1 MPPLASATTPS
12 GGSPTRP
19 GSALTTPRMRTVV
32 PIAAPCATAIV
43 EGSPVGA
50 GVGDGAGAGDGVGDG
65 AWLGDGAGLGDGDGV
80 GVGAG
85 LGEGDGAGSSIRSVE
100 STTNRRYPAVPVPEE
115 SRCPSEPATETRLPR
130 TGTNAPALPAKM
142 MRRGPD
148 PSSSVTAGPSVRIVG
163 ASTTVPWTR
172 RRRPSSGSTAAPVVA
187 PVASGTGPEASSV
200 GGP

>member
-1 MPPLASATTPS
+1 M
-12 GGSPTRP
+12 
-19 GSALTTPRMRTVV
+19 
-32 PIAAPCATAIV
+32 
-43 EGSPVGA
+43 
-50 GVGDGAGAGDGVGDG
+50 
-65 AWLGDGAGLGDGDGV
+65 

-85 LGEGDGAGSSIRSVE
+85 LGVGDGVVGVGSGLGVGVRLGVGDGVGDGDGAGSSIRSSE
-100 STTNRRYPAVPVPEE
+100 STTNRRYPVVPVPEE

-130 TGTNAPALPAKM
+130 AGTNAPALPAKM

-187 PVASGTGPEASSV
+187 PVASGTGPAASSV
-200 GGP
+200 GGPASRIVRSP